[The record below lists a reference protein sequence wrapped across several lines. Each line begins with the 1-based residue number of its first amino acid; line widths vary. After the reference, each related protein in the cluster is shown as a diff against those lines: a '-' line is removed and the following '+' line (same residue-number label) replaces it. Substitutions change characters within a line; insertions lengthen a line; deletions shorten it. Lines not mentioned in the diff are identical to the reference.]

1 MIVSERLTLN
11 GKEFNMKIDRKAV
24 WQKYGG
30 RCAYCGCEIT
40 IKEMQVDHV
49 KPKRIGGSNDMDNLN
64 PSCRLCN
71 HYKRAMSLEEFRTW
85 ALGGLVSR
93 LRKIYIVRVAE
104 KYGIITINNYDKKF
118 YFEKIKGKNYV
129 TKEDLLE
136 LHQRG

>member
-1 MIVSERLTLN
+1 
-11 GKEFNMKIDRKAV
+11 MKIDRKAV

-40 IKEMQVDHV
+40 INEMQVDHV
-49 KPKRIGGSNDMDNLN
+49 KPKRIGGSDDMDNLK

-85 ALGGLVSR
+85 ALGELVGR

-104 KYGIITINNYDKKF
+104 KYGMITINNYDKKF
-118 YFEKIKGKNYV
+118 YFEKIKDANK
-129 TKEDLLE
+129 
-136 LHQRG
+136 R

>member
-1 MIVSERLTLN
+1 
-11 GKEFNMKIDRKAV
+11 MKIDRKAV

-93 LRKIYIVRVAE
+93 LRKIYTVRVAE

-118 YFEKIKGKNYV
+118 YFEKIKDANK
-129 TKEDLLE
+129 
-136 LHQRG
+136 R

>member
-1 MIVSERLTLN
+1 
-11 GKEFNMKIDRKAV
+11 MKIDRKAV

-30 RCAYCGCEIT
+30 RYAYCGCEIT

-49 KPKRIGGSNDMDNLN
+49 KPKRIGGSNDMDNFN

-85 ALGGLVSR
+85 ALGDLVGR

-104 KYGIITINNYDKKF
+104 KYGMITINNYDKKF
-118 YFEKIKGKNYV
+118 YFEKIKDENYV

-136 LHQRG
+136 LRQRI

>member
-1 MIVSERLTLN
+1 MIISERLTLN
-11 GKEFNMKIDRKAV
+11 GKEFDVKIDRKAV

-40 IKEMQVDHV
+40 IKEMQVDHL

-85 ALGGLVSR
+85 ALGGLVGR

-104 KYGIITINNYDKKF
+104 KYGMITINNYDRKF
-118 YFEKIKGKNYV
+118 YFEKL
-129 TKEDLLE
+129 KEGNNEED
-136 LHQRG
+136 HV

>member
-1 MIVSERLTLN
+1 
-11 GKEFNMKIDRKAV
+11 MKIDRKAV

-85 ALGGLVSR
+85 TLDGLASR

-118 YFEKIKGKNYV
+118 YFEKIKDANK
-129 TKEDLLE
+129 
-136 LHQRG
+136 R